1 MDVTANQRAGS
12 APFDDDGSWLARSSY
27 CLRCGR
33 WIAGETEQDGHHG
46 QDRRDGQDRHDAQHA
61 TVELPPRLWIYTN
74 YDCNLACTYCVV
86 SSSPRV
92 ERRAIGLDHVLRLL
106 AEARALGL
114 QEIFFTGG
122 EPFIRP
128 DIYPMIAA
136 ATPHFRTTVLT
147 NALLLRGRHLERLR
161 AVNHANLRI
170 QVSLDD
176 SEPGAHDLYRGSGS
190 WRRAVEGIRLLR
202 TVGLRVRIASTVT
215 PEGLTRV
222 PALRAFVRDVLDDA
236 DEDHVVRPLVRRGA
250 ARAGIEIDRS
260 GLFPEITVDVNGV
273 YWHPVGTDRDLLV
286 TPDLFPLRAAIE
298 RIAEQMAAPEPAG
311 GRPFR

>member
-12 APFDDDGSWLARSSY
+12 APFDDGSWLARSSY
-27 CLRCGR
+27 CVPCGR
-33 WIAGETEQDGHHG
+33 WIAGETEQDGHQG
-46 QDRRDGQDRHDAQHA
+46 QDGQDGQDARHA
-61 TVELPPRLWIYTN
+61 TVDLPPRLWIYTN

-86 SSSPRV
+86 SSSPRA
-92 ERRAIGLDHVLRLL
+92 ERRAIGLDQVLRLL
-106 AEARALGL
+106 AEARALGVR
-114 QEIFFTGG
+114 EIFFTGG

-147 NALLLRGRHLERLR
+147 NALLLRGRRLERLR
-161 AVNHANLRI
+161 AVDHADLRI

-176 SEPGAHDLYRGSGS
+176 SEPGAHDLYRGPGS

-202 TVGLRVRIASTVT
+202 AAGLRVRIASTVT
-215 PEGLTRV
+215 PEGLTRL
-222 PALRAFVRDVLDDA
+222 PALRAFVRDVLGVA

-250 ARAGIEIDRS
+250 ASAGLEIERS
-260 GLFPEITVDVNGV
+260 GLVPEITADLNGV
-273 YWHPVGTDRDLLV
+273 YWHPVGTDADLLV
-286 TPDLFPLRAAIE
+286 TSDLFPLRAAIE